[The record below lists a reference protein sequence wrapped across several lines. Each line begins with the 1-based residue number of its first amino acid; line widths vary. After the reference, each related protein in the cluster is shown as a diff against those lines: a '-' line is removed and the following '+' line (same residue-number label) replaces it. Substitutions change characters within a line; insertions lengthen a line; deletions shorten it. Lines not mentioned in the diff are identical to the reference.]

1 MIFINVTIL
10 QKTEWEKVPFAER
23 INLKMPRHRF
33 NKTTW
38 ALYPNS
44 NNNNK
49 RDIMTLKL
57 SERTKD

>member
-33 NKTTW
+33 NKTYV
-38 ALYPNS
+38 AFVS
-44 NNNNK
+44 
-49 RDIMTLKL
+49 
-57 SERTKD
+57 